1 MSTWI
6 VDTHVLL
13 WFLTDDSRLS
23 SSARAMIEGPRN
35 VLLVS
40 VASLWEIAIKRAKGH
55 LTAPH
60 DLPDILSERGFG
72 LLAIRPEHAWRVADL
87 PLEDHRDPF
96 DRMLAAQALIEG
108 LPVITTDDAFDAY
121 GVERCW

>member
-1 MSTWI
+1 MSTCI

-13 WFLTDDSRLS
+13 WFLTGDSRLS
-23 SSARAMIEGPRN
+23 SSARKIIEAPRN

-55 LTAPH
+55 LIAPH
-60 DLPDILSERGFG
+60 DLPAILGERGFE

-87 PLEDHRDPF
+87 PLQDHRDPF

-108 LPVITTDDAFDAY
+108 LPLITTDVAFDAY
-121 GVERCW
+121 GVDRRW